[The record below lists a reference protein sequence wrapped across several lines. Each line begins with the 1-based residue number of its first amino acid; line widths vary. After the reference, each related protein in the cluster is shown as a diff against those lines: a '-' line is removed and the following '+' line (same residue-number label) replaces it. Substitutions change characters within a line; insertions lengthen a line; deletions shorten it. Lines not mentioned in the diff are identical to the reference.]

1 MLGTQ
6 GARIHGDRHPSDRN
20 TPTQAYEL
28 RNLYT
33 AWHQRRASR
42 EKNMLSCLGLRHLAP
57 ALFCVMC
64 LVMFGASGRP
74 VLAPAPHQNPAPKKV
89 GYSQTPH
96 RHRRLPV
103 RGAQVLPLVQRPE
116 VYVPVYTRGGGAAYH
131 DDNHGIL
138 NHGRLEHLSGQ
149 VVRAS
154 VYRNTGL
161 GPGRS
166 GDRSS
171 RGLTH
176 LWLQFKRKCLFLRT
190 SQNCSVISTCT
201 L

>member
-1 MLGTQ
+1 MVTE
-6 GARIHGDRHPSDRN
+6 IP
-20 TPTQAYEL
+20 
-28 RNLYT
+28 
-33 AWHQRRASR
+33 
-42 EKNMLSCLGLRHLAP
+42 
-57 ALFCVMC
+57 
-64 LVMFGASGRP
+64 
-74 VLAPAPHQNPAPKKV
+74 QNKPM
-89 GYSQTPH
+89 SFETTPH

-171 RGLTH
+171 RGKTH
-176 LWLQFKRKCLFLRT
+176 LWLQFINKH
-190 SQNCSVISTCT
+190 I
-201 L
+201 

>member
-1 MLGTQ
+1 MFGATGDVCVGVHFVCLPNMFGTQ
-6 GARIHGDRHPSDRN
+6 GA
-20 TPTQAYEL
+20 
-28 RNLYT
+28 
-33 AWHQRRASR
+33 
-42 EKNMLSCLGLRHLAP
+42 
-57 ALFCVMC
+57 
-64 LVMFGASGRP
+64 SGFMVTEIP
-74 VLAPAPHQNPAPKKV
+74 QNKPM
-89 GYSQTPH
+89 SFETTPH

-176 LWLQFKRKCLFLRT
+176 LWLQFITKHIRRKCLFLRT